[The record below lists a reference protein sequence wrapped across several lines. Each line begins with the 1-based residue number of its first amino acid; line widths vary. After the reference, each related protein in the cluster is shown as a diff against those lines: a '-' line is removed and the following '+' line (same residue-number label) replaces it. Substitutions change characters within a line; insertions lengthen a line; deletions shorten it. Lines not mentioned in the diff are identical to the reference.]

1 MNKQSFLRR
10 LQAAL
15 SGLPESE
22 IAERLAFYSES
33 IEDRMEDGLSE
44 EEAVAGM
51 GQVETIA
58 AQIRGELPQPPAEG
72 MKGEPRRLQGWEI
85 LLLVLGFPLW
95 LPLLIAAFVLLL
107 SGWIVLWAL
116 VLCLW
121 AVELSL
127 VAGAFGGLAAALQY
141 LLHGQAAQ
149 GLLLLGAGL
158 VLAGLAIFLFY
169 ACKAATGG
177 AAHLTRKSAVWAW
190 SLFQRKERTE

>member
-1 MNKQSFLRR
+1 MNKQSFLRKLR
-10 LQAAL
+10 AAL
-15 SGLPESE
+15 SGLPESD

-58 AQIRGELPQPPAEG
+58 AQIRAELPQPPTEETERRG
-72 MKGEPRRLQGWEI
+72 RRLQAWEI

-107 SGWIVLWAL
+107 SGWIILWAL
-116 VLCLW
+116 VLSLW

-127 VAGAFGGLAAALQY
+127 VAGALGGLIAALQY
-141 LLHGQAAQ
+141 LLRGRMAQ
-149 GLLLLGAGL
+149 SLLLLGAGL

-169 ACKAATGG
+169 GCKAATGG
-177 AAHLTRKSAVWAW
+177 AALLTRKSAVWAGA
-190 SLFQRKERTE
+190 LFQRKERAQ